1 MQAKIIRNLFVI
13 PIFINDDGPYNFV
26 LDTGSGL
33 TLITDSVLRTK
44 LQLIH
49 GTNVKV
55 YGAGNNVPIDALLTD
70 RLSLRIGKILS
81 GKITVAILSQDPF
94 FLSSYLGIEIDG
106 IIGYDL
112 YSSFVVRQNSQSG
125 QVTFYRPGRFH
136 FTGKGDS
143 VDISIRNLKPFVQS
157 TLLLENDSTKHVE
170 LMIDTGASFPFSLD
184 STGSGGIP
192 VPPKHL
198 RVQIGV
204 GLSGNVF
211 GEVARI
217 PSISLG
223 KTVYQD
229 ALCVFPDRID
239 SISIRLDPG
248 KSGSIGSE
256 LLKRYL
262 TTFDYADKKIYLK
275 PTLELME
282 SFRYNMSGMSLATGG
297 EYSNAFVIS
306 SVEENS
312 PASEAGLLPND
323 VILEVNLTKTS
334 EMTLDQVDGI
344 LREYEGGTLL
354 LKVLRNKDFFY
365 TVLHL
370 RKLI

>member
-1 MQAKIIRNLFVI
+1 M
-13 PIFINDDGPYNFV
+13 
-26 LDTGSGL
+26 
-33 TLITDSVLRTK
+33 
-44 LQLIH
+44 
-49 GTNVKV
+49 
-55 YGAGNNVPIDALLTD
+55 TD

-112 YSSFVVRQNSQSG
+112 YSSFVIRQNSQSG

-136 FTGKGDS
+136 FKGKGDS
-143 VDISIRNLKPFVQS
+143 VEISLRNLKPFVRS
-157 TLLLENDSTKHVE
+157 TLLLENDSEKNVD

-184 STGSGGIP
+184 STGEVPIP
-192 VPPKHL
+192 SKHL

-211 GEVARI
+211 GKVARI
-217 PSISLG
+217 PSISFG

-239 SISIRLDPG
+239 SISARLDPG

-282 SFRYNMSGMSLATGG
+282 PFRYNMSGMSLATGG
-297 EYSNAFVIS
+297 QYSNAFVVS

-334 EMTLDQVDGI
+334 DMTLDQVDGI

-354 LKVLRNKDFFY
+354 LKILRNNDIFY
-365 TVLHL
+365 IVLHL